1 MTSSYFIPISG
12 RPNAGKTSLI
22 NFLASTKNPVGKKA
36 GTTLRIMKIPLIKD
50 LFLVDLPGYGRITK
64 RSKKIENQIK
74 TEIVQ
79 YLENSS
85 NQFLFAIHVIDF
97 STFHFMVQNLE
108 QKGIIPIDIEF
119 IQFLVEKTNL
129 TPFLVLNKIDK
140 VKQSLIEQNLDL
152 LRSYELPEIEIFL
165 LSLKTKVGCRFFRNR
180 VKEMVVQE
188 LGSKYQNW

>member
-36 GTTLRIMKIPLIKD
+36 GTTLRIVKIPLTKD

-79 YLENSS
+79 YLDNFS

-119 IQFLVEKTNL
+119 IQFLAEKINL

-140 VKQSLIEQNLDL
+140 VKQSLIEENLDL
-152 LRSYELPEIEIFL
+152 LRSYELPEIEIFI

-180 VKEMVVQE
+180 VKERVVQE
-188 LGSKYQNW
+188 LGPKYQNW